1 MTRVAIVTGA
11 ARGLGLACSQR
22 LGADGARLGLVDIDA
37 ATLDE
42 VAAHLAAN
50 GHEVMAI
57 PIDISGEDACRTA
70 VDVVLQSWGR
80 VDMLVNAAGVYPRV
94 EPLEITES
102 QWQHDFSVNVL
113 GTYFMMVAAIEAMEP
128 GGIGHIVNVSSV
140 DAFVANSENAHYA
153 ATKAAVNSLTRSIA
167 IAAAPKGIRVNAV
180 APGPMATDRA
190 RETDWYDPMVATLP
204 TGRPIE
210 PEEVADVV
218 AFLCREDNVS
228 ITGETLIVSGGGVI
242 A

>member
-11 ARGLGLACSQR
+11 ARGLGLACARR
-22 LGADGARLGLVDIDA
+22 LGADGTRLGLVDIDA
-37 ATLDE
+37 AALQD
-42 VAAHLAAN
+42 VAAQFSAD
-50 GHEVMAI
+50 GREVMAI
-57 PIDISGEDACRTA
+57 PTDITGADTCRAA
-70 VDVVLQSWGR
+70 VDAVVQSWGR

-94 EPLEITES
+94 APLEITES
-102 QWQHDFSVNVL
+102 QWQLDFSVNVL

-128 GGIGHIVNVSSV
+128 GGVGHIVNVSSV
-140 DAFVANSENAHYA
+140 DAFVAKPENAHYA

-167 IAAAPKGIRVNAV
+167 IAVAPKGIRVNAV
-180 APGPMATDRA
+180 APGPMATDQA
-190 RETDWYDPMVATLP
+190 RQTEWYEPMVAALP

-218 AFLCREDNVS
+218 AFLCRRDNVS
-228 ITGETLIVSGGGVI
+228 ITGETVIVSGGGVI